1 MPVSNS
7 QRKATEKYLEG
18 LDEFKI
24 RLPKGYKET
33 IKKHAEERGESMNAF
48 FKRAV
53 EETIRRDKEQST
65 LL

>member
-1 MPVSNS
+1 MPVS
-7 QRKATEKYLEG
+7 EKQKNHAKKYIQG

-53 EETIRRDKEQST
+53 DETIRRDKQ
-65 LL
+65 